1 MTPFSS
7 RVERRIWWSTVSN
20 AADRSRSIRTEE
32 REFALAAWSDSVT
45 ARRAVSVE
53 WPGLNPDWWGS
64 RRLFCW
70 RYKESWL
77 KRARSSIFDRKD
89 RRDTGL

>member
-1 MTPFSS
+1 M
-7 RVERRIWWSTVSN
+7 SN

-53 WPGLNPDWWGS
+53 WPALNPDWWGS
-64 RRLFCW
+64 RRLFWW
-70 RYKESWL
+70 RYKDSWL
-77 KRARSSIFDRKD
+77 KMVRSSVLDRKG
-89 RRDTGL
+89 RRETGL